1 MLVSIIDL
9 FQKYFHCIFICIL
22 LLFSLWWSSSSICVF
37 TQCEFKCAL
46 FWISHS
52 RSDLGLKENKD
63 EDQQGRNSTGEHH
76 PDREWL
82 LLTKWADDPAS
93 SRCVGHGQPLWHHQF
108 LKQEVKKHIETIH
121 YNVQNPR
128 LFESINAMGP
138 DA

>member
-1 MLVSIIDL
+1 M
-9 FQKYFHCIFICIL
+9 
-22 LLFSLWWSSSSICVF
+22 
-37 TQCEFKCAL
+37 
-46 FWISHS
+46 SHS

-63 EDQQGRNSTGEHH
+63 EDQQGRNNTGEHH

-93 SRCVGHGQPLWHHQF
+93 GRWVGHGQPLWHYQF
-108 LKQEVKKHIETIH
+108 LKQEVYHLHMYMNGSIH

-128 LFESINAMGP
+128 LFESNNAMGP